1 MVKLSTPPM
10 VAGKSA
16 EELVSVR
23 RYLFRLV
30 EELNMSLNSLT
41 VENFTP
47 AAAKEFGGGS
57 LTEQAKQEISQTQDE
72 LKSLIIKNAKFVR
85 QEIDRITHELESNY
99 VAVSD
104 FGTFQQNVQ
113 AEITETAEALQ
124 RDITATSEIVDHYI
138 STTNGYIR
146 QGIVGYDGLTPLI
159 GIAIGQDITVTGL
172 KETVNGVE
180 YDIIDKSHNMSIW
193 TTQKLSFYVN
203 GNEVAYFAN
212 NALTA
217 SRMSAGSLEV
227 AGNWAI
233 DGSNGLAF
241 KWIGGGT

>member
-1 MVKLSTPPM
+1 M
-10 VAGKSA
+10 
-16 EELVSVR
+16 
-23 RYLFRLV
+23 
-30 EELNMSLNSLT
+30 
-41 VENFTP
+41 
-47 AAAKEFGGGS
+47 
-57 LTEQAKQEISQTQDE
+57 
-72 LKSLIIKNAKFVR
+72 R

>member
-47 AAAKEFGGGS
+47 AAAKELGGGS

-146 QGIVGYDGLTPLI
+146 QGVVGYDG
-159 GIAIGQDITVTGL
+159 
-172 KETVNGVE
+172 
-180 YDIIDKSHNMSIW
+180 
-193 TTQKLSFYVN
+193 
-203 GNEVAYFAN
+203 
-212 NALTA
+212 
-217 SRMSAGSLEV
+217 
-227 AGNWAI
+227 
-233 DGSNGLAF
+233 
-241 KWIGGGT
+241 

>member
-1 MVKLSTPPM
+1 MVNLSTPPM

-47 AAAKEFGGGS
+47 AAAKELGGGS

-217 SRMSAGSLEV
+217 SRMSAGGLEV

>member
-1 MVKLSTPPM
+1 MVNLSTPPM

-41 VENFTP
+41 VENFT
-47 AAAKEFGGGS
+47 AAKELGGGS

-146 QGIVGYDGLTPLI
+146 QGVVGYDGLTPLI

>member
-47 AAAKEFGGGS
+47 AAAKELGGGS

-113 AEITETAEALQ
+113 AEITETAEAL
-124 RDITATSEIVDHYI
+124 
-138 STTNGYIR
+138 
-146 QGIVGYDGLTPLI
+146 GIDYSGFAELCTGVVE
-159 GIAIGQDITVTGL
+159 TVTA
-172 KETVNGVE
+172 EE
-180 YDIIDKSHNMSIW
+180 
-193 TTQKLSFYVN
+193 
-203 GNEVAYFAN
+203 
-212 NALTA
+212 
-217 SRMSAGSLEV
+217 
-227 AGNWAI
+227 
-233 DGSNGLAF
+233 F
-241 KWIGGGT
+241 K